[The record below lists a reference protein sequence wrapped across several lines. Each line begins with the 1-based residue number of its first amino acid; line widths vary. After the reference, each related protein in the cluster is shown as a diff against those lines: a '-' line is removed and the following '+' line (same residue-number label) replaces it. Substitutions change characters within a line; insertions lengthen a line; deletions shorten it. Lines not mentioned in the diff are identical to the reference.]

1 MSIQYRIDLMN
12 IFDKLEQEKKRHET
26 TEQLLYSGTVM
37 NTEYSDIRLLFWYSN
52 TFVILDSNV
61 FSGI

>member
-12 IFDKLEQEKKRHET
+12 IFDKLEQEKKIHET
-26 TEQLLYSGTVM
+26 TEQLLYSSAVM

-52 TFVILDSNV
+52 AFVILDSNV